1 MIRTK
6 TTLVIGS
13 GAGEELDLPGSA
25 DLLSRILQAL
35 DFARLGS
42 DLQTD
47 DMSSF
52 AKLIEA
58 HAKKTKVDPMDMM
71 AAAERIRTSG
81 RIADTFECVM
91 EQHAHDPHALAVA
104 KLAIAQFT
112 LLAEA
117 RSPLQ
122 RKVENDGDLPMRG
135 TENWLYQFGK
145 LVTAGVPRDQAGKC
159 LDNLAIVNF
168 SRDRSLEHF
177 LPFMMATAFSMN
189 LKEARALV
197 GEKLNIAHP
206 LGSVGRLPWEPDE
219 LPAAEWGDLT
229 TDVVHSVVPVL
240 DTASGR
246 MKHKDYVTGLRK
258 AVSGSRRLVFLGFS
272 WHPREMDFLFDGPL
286 DKQPDVLASAYGM
299 PEPVKLAA
307 TRMMQ
312 DRAGMRADKLGLVDM
327 RNFELLREFSLFL
340 QS

>member
-25 DLLSRILQAL
+25 DLLGRILQAL

-42 DLQTD
+42 ELQTN
-47 DMSSF
+47 DMALL

-58 HAKKTKVDPMDMM
+58 HAKKIKTDPMDMM
-71 AAAERIRTSG
+71 AAAERVRTSA
-81 RIADTFECVM
+81 RIADSFESVL
-91 EQHAHDPHALAVA
+91 EQHAHDKQALAVA

-112 LLAEA
+112 LLGEA
-117 RSPLQ
+117 RSPLK
-122 RKVENDGDLPMRG
+122 RKAESDGELPMRG
-135 TENWLYQFGK
+135 TENWLYQFGR
-145 LVTAGVPRDQAGKC
+145 LVTSGVPNGKIETC

-168 SRDRSLEHF
+168 SRDRSLQHF
-177 LPFMMATAFSMN
+177 LPFMMTTAFGMS
-189 LKEARALV
+189 LKESRQLV

-219 LPAAEWGDLT
+219 LPSAEWGEY
-229 TDVVHSVVPVL
+229 DVEVMQAVIPAI
-240 DTASGR
+240 DAASER
-246 MKHKDYVTGLRK
+246 MKHKEYVTGLRK
-258 AVSGSRRLVFLGFS
+258 AVAGSRRLVFLGFS
-272 WHPREMDFLFDGPL
+272 WHPREMEFLFDGPL
-286 DKQPDVLASAYGM
+286 EKQPDVLASAYGM
-299 PEPVKLAA
+299 PEPVRLAA

-312 DRAGMRADKLGLVDM
+312 DRAGMRADKLGLVEM
-327 RNFELLREFSLFL
+327 RSFELLREFSLFL